1 MADELPQVGPW
12 ARDKLERLGKYL
24 AAYTRILSKQPW
36 LEGYIYKVIF
46 MWTRLLG
53 QAAHKPVPRHLM
65 RFLKPSWNWV
75 ENSEVGQKSVIF
87 SMDLRALLLM

>member
-36 LEGYIYKVIF
+36 LEGYIYVDAFAGAGRAQVRSAASDEISEAF
-46 MWTRLLG
+46 LELG
-53 QAAHKPVPRHLM
+53 REF
-65 RFLKPSWNWV
+65 RGRT
-75 ENSEVGQKSVIF
+75 EVVIF